1 MGWLGYSPF
10 CYFAFAFAFAFA
22 LAMVGRCS
30 GFGLDI
36 PGLHLA
42 KEKSV
47 GVSIVK
53 TRLSK

>member
-10 CYFAFAFAFAFA
+10 CCFAFA